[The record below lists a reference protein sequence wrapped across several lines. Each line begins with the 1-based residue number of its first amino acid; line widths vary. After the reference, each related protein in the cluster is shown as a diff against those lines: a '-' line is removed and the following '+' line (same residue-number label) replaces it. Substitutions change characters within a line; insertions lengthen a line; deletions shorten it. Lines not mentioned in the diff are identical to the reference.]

1 MVVRTFVEQHDFIG
15 KTILP
20 FCTNEGSGMGHSTQ
34 DLKQSCPTAKICSGL
49 PLTGHLVEK
58 SEDQIR
64 NWLQEYSLLRQ
75 R

>member
-1 MVVRTFVEQHDFIG
+1 
-15 KTILP
+15 
-20 FCTNEGSGMGHSTQ
+20 MGHSTQ